1 MKPETES
8 RHHHNGT
15 HTHIPSTEEKNGH
28 SAGSMSMH
36 VDGIDSDTTPSGFS
50 RLELVRL
57 MVQSLQSLGYQ

>member
-1 MKPETES
+1 MKPESES
-8 RHHHNGT
+8 RHYHNGT
-15 HTHIPSTEEKNGH
+15 HAPSTEDTNGH

-36 VDGIDSDTTPSGFS
+36 VDGVDSDTTPSGFS